1 MSKLLVI
8 AYWLYLQADPQ
19 KLLIRKWELQSIRMG
34 NSTITFQELKAK
46 KAGVQMIF
54 TENGKCIVIPQS
66 AKALPQE
73 NRWSLWQENEQ
84 WILEIEAI
92 NDFGRKIKQ
101 NLKVEKIN
109 KKELILSLGE
119 KDDKEIYTY
128 KASK

>member
-84 WILEIEAI
+84 WILEIEAT

-101 NLKVEKIN
+101 NLKIEKIS